1 MGVSIDVADVDG
13 SAKVDSDEG
22 ACEVAD
28 GAILERKV
36 TEEETDATILEEGKI
51 DKRRSKLPSNR
62 ARYE

>member
-22 ACEVAD
+22 ASEVAD
-28 GAILERKV
+28 GAVLERKV
-36 TEEETDATILEEGKI
+36 TEEEADAAILTEGKV

-62 ARYE
+62 AR